1 MPFTYFLKN
10 DRADIDYMNQYRNFE
25 NDLNTFPYEEGQ
37 EFLEKLH
44 QSGRHFVP
52 IIDSALYIP
61 NPQNASD
68 S

>member
-1 MPFTYFLKN
+1 MLFTYFLKN
-10 DRADIDYMNQYRNFE
+10 GRADIDYMNQYRDFE

-52 IIDSALYIP
+52 IIDSAIYIP